1 MTAFHWDLVIV
12 ALVSAI
18 GSIVVAVIANRNRKM
33 SMEVRKQAE
42 LLVNQLTPTNGH
54 RIAESVELTHDMV
67 KELRRFVEEEF
78 RFHRAMEH

>member
-1 MTAFHWDLVIV
+1 MFHWDLVVV

-18 GSIVVAVIANRNRKM
+18 GSVTVAIIAHRGRK
-33 SMEVRKQAE
+33 SSDDARKKAE

-54 RIAESVELTHDMV
+54 RIAESVELTHDLV

-78 RFHRAMEH
+78 RFHRAVEH

>member
-1 MTAFHWDLVIV
+1 MDAFHWDLVIV
-12 ALVSAI
+12 AVISAI
-18 GSIVVAVIANRNRKM
+18 GSISVAVIAHRGKK
-33 SMEVRKQAE
+33 SSEAIHKKAE
-42 LLVNQLTPTNGH
+42 ILVNQLTPTNGH